1 MNEDP
6 GPTGSTFLDSA
17 TDTKERRG
25 RVLVIQAAAGIRRVP
40 KALLHVFSYPP
51 IVAGLLVGC
60 VVLVAATAAAATAG
74 AIAAPP
80 WLLQPRWLVVELAAA
95 AVVAITTAAAAAA
108 AAAVPML
115 LLLMPPMLF
124 STLVLLLPYTL
135 LLRRPPLLP
144 LGFAQLA
151 LLLHFLATNR
161 PQHAPCAWHAC
172 AASAIYSAAPPG
184 AAVVLVAHD
193 TRRLAPLRSR
203 RGVSSS

>member
-1 MNEDP
+1 M
-6 GPTGSTFLDSA
+6 
-17 TDTKERRG
+17 
-25 RVLVIQAAAGIRRVP
+25 LVIQAAAGIRRVP

-80 WLLQPRWLVVELAAA
+80 WLLQPRWLVVEVAAA

-144 LGFAQLA
+144 LGFVQLA
-151 LLLHFLATNR
+151 LLLQLGCPFRVGLGHVGCGPRCTR
-161 PQHAPCAWHAC
+161 TYEVPR
-172 AASAIYSAAPPG
+172 
-184 AAVVLVAHD
+184 VLDDDRTVG
-193 TRRLAPLRSR
+193 TSF
-203 RGVSSS
+203 

>member
-1 MNEDP
+1 M
-6 GPTGSTFLDSA
+6 G
-17 TDTKERRG
+17 
-25 RVLVIQAAAGIRRVP
+25 VLVIQAAAGIRSVP

-60 VVLVAATAAAATAG
+60 VVLVAATAAAATA
-74 AIAAPP
+74 AAVIAAPP
-80 WLLQPRWLVVELAAA
+80 WLLQPRWLVVEVAAA
-95 AVVAITTAAAAAA
+95 AVVAITTAAAAAAA

-115 LLLMPPMLF
+115 LLLMPPMLL

-184 AAVVLVAHD
+184 AAVVLVVHD